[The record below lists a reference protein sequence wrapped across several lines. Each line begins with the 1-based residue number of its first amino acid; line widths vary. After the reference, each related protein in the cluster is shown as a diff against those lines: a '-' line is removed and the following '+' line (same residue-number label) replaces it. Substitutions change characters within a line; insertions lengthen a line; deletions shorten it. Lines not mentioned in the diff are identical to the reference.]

1 MSQLV
6 MKYWILYIGM
16 ISKSDT
22 RFFKK
27 ARQIALIS
35 DFHKVHIGCNAVYQD
50 NIIGIGCN
58 TKKTHPLQRYYNR
71 YRNSWDDKEIPA
83 TLHAEI
89 NCLSSI
95 RHLDINFSKVKLYI
109 YRQRHDQE
117 YGMARPCPSCMAA
130 IKDLGIKHI
139 YYTTNDGFGYERL
152 VN

>member
-6 MKYWILYIGM
+6 MKYWILHIGM

-35 DFHKVHIGCNAVYQD
+35 DFHKVHIGCIAVYQD

-89 NCLSSI
+89 NS
-95 RHLDINFSKVKLYI
+95 
-109 YRQRHDQE
+109 
-117 YGMARPCPSCMAA
+117 
-130 IKDLGIKHI
+130 
-139 YYTTNDGFGYERL
+139 
-152 VN
+152 